1 MEGPEIINSK
11 PLAQI
16 IDEIVLS
23 RKFGEGIEVVP
34 VKESATIDDL
44 KASGVFIDMRAKEKE
59 GGGYGS
65 VFDGLAFDPENL
77 RCQSFALYKEIE
89 GKRVA
94 IATMSIII
102 IPEKL
107 LAYDR
112 FIEKTAEGVFIRD
125 FSDLNKAVGE
135 EPSLPSY
142 VIYPAWTKVAD
153 SFRGKFAVP
162 GLKTF
167 KQILE
172 KLEELAPART
182 FIEVIA
188 QGRLSWEERKE
199 MGKIIDSHEEG
210 DFIPYSKFPFD
221 TSTIGANIE
230 GSNSTVKFACF
241 MGMSEVKNFS
251 DDDTLGPVFI
261 KKV

>member
-1 MEGPEIINSK
+1 MENLENIPQK

-23 RKFGEGIEVVP
+23 RNFGEGIEVVP
-34 VKESATIDDL
+34 VKEKSTIDDL
-44 KASGVFIDMRAKEKE
+44 KASGVFIDMRAKEEE

-77 RCQSFALYKEIE
+77 RCQSFALYTEIK

-94 IATMSIII
+94 IATMSIVI

-107 LAYDR
+107 LTYDR
-112 FIEKTAEGVFIRD
+112 FIEKTKEGVFVRD
-125 FSDLNKAVGE
+125 FSDLNKATGE
-135 EPSLPSY
+135 ESSLPSY

-153 SFRGKFAVP
+153 NFRGKFAVP

-167 KQILE
+167 KQILD
-172 KLEELAPART
+172 KLEELAPPRT
-182 FIEVIA
+182 FLEVVA
-188 QGRLSWEERKE
+188 QGRLSWEERKT
-199 MGKIIDSHEEG
+199 MGVIIATHEAG
-210 DFIPYSKFPFD
+210 DFIPYSEFPFNA
-221 TSTIGANIE
+221 STLGANIE
-230 GSNSTVKFACF
+230 GSNSTVKFARWL
-241 MGMSEVKNFS
+241 GMTEIKNFS